1 VDLPL
6 PINIPAEYV
15 PDKSIRLGLYRRL
28 AGVKS
33 FDEVNAMFEEFTDR
47 FGTPPKTVRNLFFQL
62 EVKLYCEQIGLS
74 TLTTENGQ
82 IVMRY
87 PDEEIP
93 QNLPDLGGLV
103 RIGKTALWMP
113 FKANSDWRGEL
124 MTVLHKI
131 SDEQFIT
138 ENRVTRNH

>member
-1 VDLPL
+1 M
-6 PINIPAEYV
+6 NIPADYV
-15 PDKSIRLGLYRRL
+15 RDKSIRLGLYRRL
-28 AGVKS
+28 AGVIS
-33 FDEVNAMFEEFTDR
+33 FNEVNALLEEFTDR
-47 FGTPPKTVRNLFFQL
+47 FGPPPVTVRNLFFQL

-93 QNLPDLGGLV
+93 QNLPDLGAAL

-113 FKANSDWRGEL
+113 ISDNSDWRGDL
-124 MTVLHKI
+124 MTVLRKI
-131 SDEQFIT
+131 SRE
-138 ENRVTRNH
+138 